1 MIYTVSCDENWFVYV
16 RYILFT
22 QTNVRGVSNVLMNV
36 KDLRG
41 SVSLQNNNAGSGNQ
55 LKPDFVTLWW
65 DKLG

>member
-1 MIYTVSCDENWFVYV
+1 MIYTVSCDENWFVNV

-36 KDLRG
+36 KDLGG

-55 LKPDFVTLWW
+55 LKPVFCYVVVR
-65 DKLG
+65 